1 MLQFA
6 LALLKGSAQPSTA
19 ASDAQTRHT
28 CPPLPQQKPAA
39 VHLQVSRAEYL
50 LLLATFISIL
60 QLELEKGV
68 AAGILLCTL
77 YFAVTYARV
86 SASWTELHSW

>member
-1 MLQFA
+1 MFKPDA
-6 LALLKGSAQPSTA
+6 HVGPAHNSVLLLF
-19 ASDAQTRHT
+19 T
-28 CPPLPQQKPAA
+28 C
-39 VHLQVSRAEYL
+39 LQVSRAEYL
-50 LLLATFISIL
+50 LLLATFLSIL

-86 SASWTELHSW
+86 SGLWTELQSS

>member
-1 MLQFA
+1 LH
-6 LALLKGSAQPSTA
+6 
-19 ASDAQTRHT
+19 D
-28 CPPLPQQKPAA
+28 
-39 VHLQVSRAEYL
+39 LQVSRAEYL
-50 LLLATFISIL
+50 LLLATFLSIL

-86 SASWTELHSW
+86 SVPCPLC

>member
-6 LALLKGSAQPSTA
+6 LALLKGSALPRPMLKPDTH
-19 ASDAQTRHT
+19 ASRSHNKN
-28 CPPLPQQKPAA
+28 LLLL
-39 VHLQVSRAEYL
+39 HLQVSRAEYL
-50 LLLATFISIL
+50 LLLATFLSIL

-86 SASWTELHSW
+86 SASWTELPRSWA